1 MHYKKGALV
10 LIIRKILTELPH
22 DLPEVLI
29 FTNANPVKRICS
41 EFMCSHLL
49 LLLDRAPVHTEIAS
63 GELSSMQKPVRYTGT
78 GCVRCGP
85 ACARL
90 IPLFPRPPINRCRG
104 RFKHRW
110 GAAKHV
116 SQGHIAHTFDE
127 VSILRPPLSLA
138 IALTPAFGLGRPLE
152 STPPS
157 LGRPRGHL
165 NVSAEFLA
173 GESRVVLETMHPR
186 VESR

>member
-10 LIIRKILTELPH
+10 LIIRTILTELPH

-63 GELSSMQKPVRYTGT
+63 GELSSTQKPVRYTGT

-90 IPLFPRPPINRCRG
+90 IPLFPRPPINRCRL
-104 RFKHRW
+104 RRIPTEEDMESAHRTLNARRRY
-110 GAAKHV
+110 G
-116 SQGHIAHTFDE
+116 F
-127 VSILRPPLSLA
+127 PPLATLVRDFRGELPQCKNLYATLVLA
-138 IALTPAFGLGRPLE
+138 VCDAAQLVPD
-152 STPPS
+152 
-157 LGRPRGHL
+157 
-165 NVSAEFLA
+165 
-173 GESRVVLETMHPR
+173 
-186 VESR
+186 

>member
-1 MHYKKGALV
+1 MDSHCCCWMGASPV
-10 LIIRKILTELPH
+10 QRK
-22 DLPEVLI
+22 
-29 FTNANPVKRICS
+29 
-41 EFMCSHLL
+41 
-49 LLLDRAPVHTEIAS
+49 IAS
-63 GELSSMQKPVRYTGT
+63 GELSPGQNPVRHTVTGS
-78 GCVRCGP
+78 VRCGP

-90 IPLFPRPPINRCRG
+90 IPLFVRPPINRCRG

-138 IALTPAFGLGRPLE
+138 IALTPAFGLGRPRE
-152 STPPS
+152 RTPPS

-165 NVSAEFLA
+165 NGSAEFLA
-173 GESRVVLETMHPR
+173 VALRRLLETIG
-186 VESR
+186 SRGE